1 MIMTST
7 TTARPAREMRAW
19 EKNLMG
25 VKINEFPRLLPG
37 LLVVS
42 LLAWLSIWLSEFIG
56 VRLMGF
62 EKSPVSAV
70 MVAILLG
77 MIIGNIVV
85 LPGWLK
91 PGLQFAVKKLL
102 RLGIILLGIRLS
114 VFDVFRVG
122 AVGVPIVVLCIAI
135 ALFFTTRLNEWLRL
149 PERLGTLIAV
159 GTSICG
165 VSAIVAAGPAIDAE
179 DEEVAYAIAVITVF
193 GIVAMLAYPYAANI
207 IFAGNPVQAG
217 LFLGTAIHETAQV
230 AGAGLVYADVF
241 SAPRGLDVATITKL
255 IRNAFMAVVIPL
267 MAFYYARRALGQ
279 GEEFEG
285 QKTSFTKLF
294 PLFIF
299 GFLAFAVF
307 RSIGDAGI
315 QAGSKAFWLW
325 DSAAWENIY
334 IFIKR
339 WAVIFMVLA
348 LAGVGLSTSYR
359 ILKGMGIKPFVV
371 GLGAALMVGVVS
383 LITIFLLG
391 TFVTF

>member
-1 MIMTST
+1 MTST

-91 PGLQFAVKKLL
+91 PGLQFAVEKLL

-294 PLFIF
+294 PIFIL
-299 GFLAFAVF
+299 GFLAFAVI

-315 QAGSKAFWLW
+315 HAGGEAFGLW
-325 DSAAWENIY
+325 DNATWKAIHS
-334 IFIKR
+334 FIKS
-339 WAVIFMVLA
+339 WAVNFMVLA
-348 LAGVGLSTSYR
+348 LAGVGLSTSFH
-359 ILKGMGIKPFVV
+359 ILRGLGIKPFVV

-383 LITIFLLG
+383 LTMIFLLG

>member
-1 MIMTST
+1 MTST
-7 TTARPAREMRAW
+7 TNARPAREMRTW
-19 EKNLMG
+19 EKNLLG
-25 VKINEFPRLLPG
+25 VNINEFPKLLPG

-56 VRLMGF
+56 VGLMGF
-62 EKSPVSAV
+62 EKTPVSAV

-77 MIIGNIVV
+77 MIIGNVVV

-91 PGLQFAVKKLL
+91 PGFQFAVKKLL

-122 AVGVPIVVLCIAI
+122 AVGVPIVVLSIAI
-135 ALFFTTRLNEWLRL
+135 ALFFTTRLNEWLKL

-193 GIVAMLAYPYAANI
+193 GIAAMLAYPYAANI

-255 IRNAFMAVVIPL
+255 IRNAFMAIVIPL

-294 PLFIF
+294 PIFIL
-299 GFLAFAVF
+299 GFLAFAVI

-315 QAGSKAFWLW
+315 HAGGSAFGLW
-325 DSAAWENIY
+325 DNATWKAIHS
-334 IFIKR
+334 FIKS
-339 WAVIFMVLA
+339 WAVNFMVLA
-348 LAGVGLSTSYR
+348 LAGVGLSTSFH
-359 ILKGMGIKPFVV
+359 ILRGLGIKPFVV

-383 LITIFLLG
+383 LTMIFLLG

>member
-1 MIMTST
+1 MTST
-7 TTARPAREMRAW
+7 TTAPPAREMRAW

-37 LLVVS
+37 LLAVS

-91 PGLQFAVKKLL
+91 PGFQFALKKLL
-102 RLGIILLGIRLS
+102 RRGIIVLGIRLS

-122 AVGVPIVVLCIAI
+122 AVGVPIVVLSIAI

-193 GIVAMLAYPYAANI
+193 GIVAMLVYPYAANI

-267 MAFYYARRALGQ
+267 MALYYARRALGQ

-294 PLFIF
+294 PIFIL
-299 GFLAFAVF
+299 GFLAFAVI

-315 QAGSKAFWLW
+315 HAGGEAFGLW
-325 DSAAWENIY
+325 DSATWKAIHS
-334 IFIKR
+334 FIKN
-339 WAVIFMVLA
+339 WAVNFMVLA
-348 LAGVGLSTSYR
+348 LAGVGLSTSFH
-359 ILKGMGIKPFVV
+359 ILRGLGIKPFVV

-383 LITIFLLG
+383 LTMIFLLG